1 MADGHTAQKKS
12 ENSEFGLNTSAEP
25 AILNFPS
32 INISYF
38 MPTKYIFVT
47 GGVTSSLGKGIICAS
62 LGRLLVA
69 RGLRVTIQKLDPYIN
84 VDPGTMNPY
93 EHGEVYV
100 TDDGAETD
108 LDLGHYER
116 FLDVRTSQTNNVTTG
131 RIYFD
136 VISKERK
143 GAYLGKTVQV
153 IPHITDE
160 IKSHVLKL
168 GQSGDY
174 DIVIIEIGGT
184 VGDIES
190 LPYIEAMRQ
199 MRYDVG
205 RKNTLSIHLTLV
217 PYLAAA
223 GELKT
228 KPTQHSVKTMSESGL
243 SPDVLV
249 CRSVY
254 PLDRSIRGKIAQFC
268 NVEIEDVI
276 ASLDAE
282 SIYEVPLLMQKEG
295 LDTRVIEKL
304 ELKTGKPELKRW
316 IDFVERVKHPEHEIT
331 IGLIGKYVEHHD
343 AYKSIVEALI
353 HGGAENNCKVNIKWI
368 QSDFLSEENIKS
380 RLEGLSGI
388 LVAPGFGGRGIEGK
402 LAAVKYARINKIP
415 FFGIC
420 LGMQCAVIEFAR
432 NICGLEEAN
441 STEFDEATPYPV
453 IDLMPDQRDLENKG
467 GTMRLGKYEC
477 LLTEGSKSKQAYN
490 DALVDERHRHRFELN
505 NNLRDKLEEYGLV
518 IAGVNPERNL
528 VEIIE
533 FEDHPWFVGVQFHPE
548 LRSTV
553 YDPHPLF
560 CAFVNK
566 SLKKSFELSGRIEKQ
581 VL

>member
-1 MADGHTAQKKS
+1 MA
-12 ENSEFGLNTSAEP
+12 
-25 AILNFPS
+25 
-32 INISYF
+32 
-38 MPTKYIFVT
+38 TKYIFVT

-116 FLDVRTSQTNNVTTG
+116 FLDIRTSQTNNVTTG
-131 RIYFD
+131 RIYYD
-136 VISKERK
+136 VITKERR

-168 GQSGDY
+168 GQSNDY
-174 DIVIIEIGGT
+174 DIVITEVGGT

-199 MRYDVG
+199 LRYEVG

-228 KPTQHSVKTMSESGL
+228 KPTQHSVKTLSESGVN
-243 SPDVLV
+243 PDILV
-249 CRSVY
+249 CRSEY
-254 PLDRSIRGKIAQFC
+254 PLDKSIRSKIAQFC
-268 NVEIEDVI
+268 NVDIEDVI

-282 SIYEVPLLMQKEG
+282 SIYEVPLLMQEEG
-295 LDTRVIEKL
+295 LDARVIEKL
-304 ELKTGKPELKRW
+304 DLPAKNADLKKW
-316 IDFVERVKHPEHEIT
+316 CDFVERVKRPAHRIK
-331 IGLIGKYVEHHD
+331 IALVGKYVEHHD

-353 HGGAENNCKVNIKWI
+353 HGGAVNNTGVDIQWI
-368 QSDFLSEENIKS
+368 QSDYITESNVASK
-380 RLEGLSGI
+380 LEGASGI

-402 LAAVKYARINKIP
+402 LAAVKYARTNNIP

-432 NICGLEEAN
+432 NVAGMEGAN
-441 STEFDEATPYPV
+441 STEFDESNEFPV
-453 IDLMPDQRDLENKG
+453 IDLMPEQRDVEDKG
-467 GTMRLGKYEC
+467 GTMRLGRYAC
-477 LLTEGSKSKQAYN
+477 DITEGTRAHEAYQKEHIS
-490 DALVDERHRHRFELN
+490 ERHRHRFELN
-505 NNLRDKLEEYGLV
+505 NDLREELNKKGLV
-518 IAGVNPERNL
+518 ISGVNPERNL

-533 FEDHPWFVGVQFHPE
+533 ISDHPWFVGVQFHPE

-560 CAFVNK
+560 TSFVK
-566 SLKKSFELSGRIEKQ
+566 ASLLKAGITESAGAEQIA
-581 VL
+581 

>member
-1 MADGHTAQKKS
+1 M
-12 ENSEFGLNTSAEP
+12 
-25 AILNFPS
+25 
-32 INISYF
+32 
-38 MPTKYIFVT
+38 
-47 GGVTSSLGKGIICAS
+47 
-62 LGRLLVA
+62 
-69 RGLRVTIQKLDPYIN
+69 TIQKLDPYIN

-116 FLDVRTSQTNNVTTG
+116 FLGIKTSQTNNVTTG
-131 RIYFD
+131 RIYYD
-136 VISKERK
+136 VITKERK

-168 GQSGDY
+168 GRSNDY
-174 DIVIIEIGGT
+174 DVVLIEVGGT

-199 MRYDVG
+199 LRYDVG

-228 KPTQHSVKTMSESGL
+228 KPTQHSVKTLSESGL
-243 SPDVLV
+243 SPDILV
-249 CRSVY
+249 CRSEY
-254 PLDRSIRGKIAQFC
+254 PLDKSIRAKIAQFC

-282 SIYEVPLLMQKEG
+282 TIYEVPLLMQEEG

-304 ELKTGKPELKRW
+304 GLPEKNADLKKWIEFVDKVKRPSK
-316 IDFVERVKHPEHEIT
+316 RVSIA
-331 IGLIGKYVEHHD
+331 LVGKYVEHHD

-353 HGGAENNCKVNIKWI
+353 HGGAMNDAGVQIKWV
-368 QSDFLSEENIKS
+368 QSDYLTDSNVAVQLKDVT
-380 RLEGLSGI
+380 GI

-402 LAAVKYARINKIP
+402 LAAVKYARTSNIP

-420 LGMQCAVIEFAR
+420 LGMQCAVIEYAR
-432 NICGLEEAN
+432 NCAGMEGAN
-441 STEFDEATPYPV
+441 STEFDENNSFPV
-453 IDLMPDQRDLENKG
+453 MDLMPDQRDVENKG

-477 LLTEGSKSKQAYN
+477 DLVEGTKAQKAY
-490 DALVDERHRHRFELN
+490 DAERIDERHRHRFEVN
-505 NNLRDKLEEYGLV
+505 NELRQKLIDSGLTV
-518 IAGVNPERNL
+518 SGINPERNL

-533 FEDHPWFVGVQFHPE
+533 IESHPWFVGVQFHPE

-560 CAFVNK
+560 TEFVKASLQTVGK
-566 SLKKSFELSGRIEKQ
+566 SVGADIEEI
-581 VL
+581 V

>member
-1 MADGHTAQKKS
+1 MEAPYFLFSPNK
-12 ENSEFGLNTSAEP
+12 L
-25 AILNFPS
+25 PS
-32 INISYF
+32 HMS
-38 MPTKYIFVT
+38 TKYIFVT

-116 FLDVRTSQTNNVTTG
+116 FLDIKTSQENNVTTG
-131 RIYFD
+131 RIYYD
-136 VISKERK
+136 VITKERK
-143 GAYLGKTVQV
+143 GEYLGKTVQV

-168 GQSGDY
+168 GQSDNY
-174 DIVIIEIGGT
+174 DVVITEVGGT

-199 MRYDVG
+199 LRYDVG

-228 KPTQHSVKTMSESGL
+228 KPTQHSVRTLSESGL
-243 SPDVLV
+243 SPDILV
-249 CRSVY
+249 CRSEY
-254 PLDRSIRGKIAQFC
+254 DLDNSIRSKIAQFC
-268 NVEIEDVI
+268 NVDNEDVV

-282 SIYEVPLLMQKEG
+282 SIYEVPLLMREEG
-295 LDTRVIEKL
+295 LDQRVIEKL
-304 ELKTGKPELKRW
+304 DLPTKNPDLTKWTE
-316 IDFVERVKHPEHEIT
+316 FVERIKNPETRIR
-331 IGLIGKYVEHHD
+331 IALVGKYVEHHD

-353 HGGAENNCKVNIKWI
+353 HGGAVNNAGIDIHWV
-368 QSDFLSEENIKS
+368 QSDDLTDDNVGKELSDVS
-380 RLEGLSGI
+380 AI

-402 LAAVKYARINKIP
+402 LAAVKYARENKIP
-415 FFGIC
+415 MLGIC

-432 NICGLEEAN
+432 NMAGMTGAN
-441 STEFDEATPYPV
+441 STEFDEATSYPV
-453 IDLMPDQRDLENKG
+453 IDFMPDQRDVQDKG
-467 GTMRLGKYEC
+467 GTMRLGKYDC
-477 LLTEGSKSKQAYN
+477 KLTEGTKAFAAY
-490 DALVDERHRHRFELN
+490 DEEMIEERHRHRFELN
-505 NNLRDKLEEYGLV
+505 NELRQKLIDAGLV
-518 IAGVNPERNL
+518 VSGVNPERNL
-528 VEIIE
+528 VEIVE
-533 FEDHPWFVGVQFHPE
+533 LENHPWYVGVQFHPE

-560 CAFVNK
+560 VSFVKAALENSAVASDK
-566 SLKKSFELSGRIEKQ
+566 QTEKASI
-581 VL
+581 

>member
-1 MADGHTAQKKS
+1 MA
-12 ENSEFGLNTSAEP
+12 
-25 AILNFPS
+25 
-32 INISYF
+32 
-38 MPTKYIFVT
+38 TKYIFVT

-116 FLDVRTSQTNNVTTG
+116 FLDIKTSQKNNVTTG
-131 RIYFD
+131 RVYFD
-136 VISKERK
+136 VIMKERQ
-143 GAYLGKTVQV
+143 GVYLGKTVQV

-168 GQSGDY
+168 GESEDF
-174 DIVIIEIGGT
+174 DVVIIEIGGT

-199 MRYDVG
+199 LRYEVG

-228 KPTQHSVKTMSESGL
+228 KPTQHSVKTLSESGM
-243 SPDVLV
+243 SPDILV
-249 CRSVY
+249 CRSEY
-254 PLDRSIRGKIAQFC
+254 PLDGSIRRKIAQFC
-268 NVEIEDVI
+268 NVDNEDVV
-276 ASLDAE
+276 ASLDAD
-282 SIYEVPLLMQKEG
+282 SIYEVPLLMQAEG
-295 LDTRVIEKL
+295 LDLRVIEKL
-304 ELKTGKPELKRW
+304 GLPAKNADLKKW
-316 IDFVERVKHPEHEIT
+316 IDFVDKIKNPSFELT
-331 IGLIGKYVEHHD
+331 IALVGKYVEHHD
-343 AYKSIVEALI
+343 SYKSIVEALI
-353 HGGAENNCKVNIKWI
+353 HGGAMNDCRVNINWV
-368 QSDFLSEENIKS
+368 QSDDLTEANVASSLKDA
-380 RLEGLSGI
+380 SGI
-388 LVAPGFGGRGIEGK
+388 LVAPGFGGRGIDGK
-402 LAAVKYARINKIP
+402 LAAVKYARENKIP

-432 NICGLEEAN
+432 NIAGLENAN
-441 STEFDEATPYPV
+441 STEFNDKTPYPV
-453 IDLMPDQRDLENKG
+453 IDFMPDQREIEDKG
-467 GTMRLGKYEC
+467 GTMRLGKFTC
-477 LLTEGSKSKQAYN
+477 KLIEGTNSHNSYG
-490 DALVDERHRHRFELN
+490 DELVDERHRHRFELN
-505 NNLRDKLEEYGLV
+505 NELRDQLSESGLV

-533 FEDHPWFVGVQFHPE
+533 VEDHPWFVGVQFHPE

-553 YDPHPLF
+553 YSPHPLF
-560 CAFVNK
+560 ISFIEA
-566 SLKKSFELSGRIEKQ
+566 SLKKAGKQ
-581 VL
+581 VSLKVEQAT

>member
-1 MADGHTAQKKS
+1 
-12 ENSEFGLNTSAEP
+12 
-25 AILNFPS
+25 
-32 INISYF
+32 

-93 EHGEVYV
+93 EHGEVFV

-131 RIYFD
+131 RVYFD
-136 VISKERK
+136 VIKKERQ

-174 DIVIIEIGGT
+174 DVVIIEIGGT

-243 SPDVLV
+243 TPDVLV

-254 PLDRSIRGKIAQFC
+254 PLDRSIRSKIAQFC

-295 LDTRVIEKL
+295 LDRRVIEKL
-304 ELKTGKPELKRW
+304 ELETGEPELERW
-316 IDFVERVKHPEHEIT
+316 INFVERVKHPEHEIT

-353 HGGAENNCKVNIKWI
+353 HGGAENNCRVNIKWI

-380 RLEGLSGI
+380 RLEGVSGV
-388 LVAPGFGGRGIEGK
+388 LVAPGFGGRGIDGK
-402 LAAVKYARINKIP
+402 LAAAKYARTNQIP

-477 LLTEGSKSKQAYN
+477 RLTEGSKSRQAY
-490 DALVDERHRHRFELN
+490 DTTLVDERHRHRFELN
-505 NNLRDKLEEYGLV
+505 NNFRDKLAENGIV
-518 IAGVNPERNL
+518 IAGVNPERDL

-533 FEDHPWFVGVQFHPE
+533 LEDHPWFVGVQFHPE

-566 SLKKSFELSGRIEKQ
+566 SLKKNLELSERIEKQ
-581 VL
+581 VH